1 MKVNSSYVCLEYGR
15 YYMIMN
21 NSSLSK
27 NLKQLMSDQKI
38 TPIALSKATGIP
50 KSTLST
56 YLSGKKAS
64 YSPDHLIAI
73 SNYFS
78 VTIDFLLSGMESDF
92 ALLNTLKTEGLF
104 EGWLKVKIER
114 AVPTKLTN
122 RRKA

>member
-1 MKVNSSYVCLEYGR
+1 MVMSNT
-15 YYMIMN
+15 
-21 NSSLSK
+21 SLSK
-27 NLKQLMSDQKI
+27 NLKQLMVDQKI
-38 TPIALSKATGIP
+38 TPVVLSKATGIP

-78 VTIDFLLSGMESDF
+78 VTIDFLLSGVESDF

-114 AVPTKLTN
+114 AIPSKVAN